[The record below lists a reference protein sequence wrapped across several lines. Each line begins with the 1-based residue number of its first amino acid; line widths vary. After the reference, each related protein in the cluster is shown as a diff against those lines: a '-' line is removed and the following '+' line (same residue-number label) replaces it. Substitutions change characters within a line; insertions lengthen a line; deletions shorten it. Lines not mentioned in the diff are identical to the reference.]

1 VEPVRGPLRAIAR
14 VALAA
19 QFITGGTSALLEPP
33 GRRAEQTARLG
44 LPQPEA
50 LVRVNG
56 ATMVVAGTALALG
69 LWPRAAAAALA
80 GALVPTTLAGHRFW
94 EEQDPSA
101 RRHQRI
107 HFYKNLSMLGGV
119 LLVLAER
126 PRR

>member
-1 VEPVRGPLRAIAR
+1 VEPVRGPLRALAR
-14 VALAA
+14 VALAS

-33 GRRAEQTARLG
+33 GRRAEQAARLG

-69 LWPRAAAAALA
+69 IWPRAAAAALA
-80 GALVPTTLAGHRFW
+80 GALLPTTLAGHRFW
-94 EEQDPSA
+94 EEQDPA
-101 RRHQRI
+101 AHRQQRI